1 MSLVG
6 KLLSPSHVLVDLQAS
21 SKKRL
26 FEQAG
31 LLFENHD
38 GIARSQVFDSLF
50 ARERLGST
58 GLGHGVALAVWHAM
72 AREGIEDDAFAE
84 RQ

>member
-6 KLLSPSHVLVDLQAS
+6 KLLAPSHVLLDLQAS

-38 GIARSQVFDSLF
+38 GIGA
-50 ARERLGST
+50 LGDGIGD
-58 GLGHGVALAVWHAM
+58 GLGDIGDGVGDM
-72 AREGIEDDAFAE
+72 FGGIGDMFDF
-84 RQ
+84 

>member
-1 MSLVG
+1 MSLVA
-6 KLLSPSHVLVDLQAS
+6 KILSPSRVVADLQAS

-38 GIARSQVFDSLF
+38 KIARSVVFDSLF
-50 ARERLGST
+50 ARE
-58 GLGHGVALAVWHAM
+58 
-72 AREGIEDDAFAE
+72 
-84 RQ
+84 